1 MAYDKATDLAQIQ
14 ADVLGTNVANNP
26 KITGLNKLKT
36 STKIALRAINE
47 VNEKLIN
54 ALAKTDQA
62 TDMAK
67 NATQNVDFLKEDVKT
82 IITEIAKEFME
93 TRFPVLTNMEPVWDS
108 GCYNHT
114 QDEKNRTV
122 VNMDKGVAIVKSK
135 LPLLAKASYKNQDSD
150 NLMLVWDNAIAL
162 YNPNKSGEQLLKAV
176 VPHGIYNPQNL
187 EVEIVF
193 NIARSEKLSLS
204 NWWGNGAKLGD
215 KNLKDGKTAED
226 FAVLEDYYITAIDSA
241 FKNADIIISLPEIV
255 TENDGVL
262 KSMAYTF
269 SGCRNLEAVPVIPSS
284 SVTNFYE
291 AFRDC
296 EKITDLSHIDM
307 NKATSVTGAFAG
319 CTKLAKLPNMKDWH
333 KCAPTNFE
341 NMFRGCSSLPAVL
354 APIINMS
361 KVSSLKAVNGMFS
374 GSSVK
379 EITVKYTEANIP
391 DYFYPMYLGGMIEK
405 ITIVDADLNVRE
417 VRTVSDQPKMVKF
430 LTGGTTKISVPAG
443 VSSAKVA
450 LVSGVS
456 YSYST
461 SGIEHIAAKNNPSA
475 IKRGADEII
484 TSKKDA
490 GSRDHYFDWTGS
502 QEQHG
507 GIPAEFD
514 ATYEDYSKQIYC
526 CGVGGG
532 KQFTKYCHAWAA
544 LDNTFVQ
551 DTINVTPG
559 EELTVEV
566 GSGNASGAC
575 TFNKKPSNGVYNG
588 YVLVEFQ

>member
-1 MAYDKATDLAQIQ
+1 MVIEQKQIS
-14 ADVLGTNVANNP
+14 
-26 KITGLNKLKT
+26 ITGGNGFN
-36 STKIALRAINE
+36 NE
-47 VNEKLIN
+47 
-54 ALAKTDQA
+54 QFS
-62 TDMAK
+62 
-67 NATQNVDFLKEDVKT
+67 Q
-82 IITEIAKEFME
+82 FME
-93 TRFPVLTNMEPVWDS
+93 TRFPVLTNMEPIWDS
-108 GCYNHT
+108 SCYNHT
-114 QDEKNRTV
+114 QDEKSRTV

-150 NLMLVWDNAIAL
+150 NLNLVWDNAIAV
-162 YNPNKSGEQLLKAV
+162 YNPNKSGEQTLKAV

-204 NWWGNGAKLGD
+204 NWWGNGAKLGN

-241 FKNADIIISLPEIV
+241 FKNAETIVSLPEIV
-255 TENDGVL
+255 TQQPDAL

-269 SGCRNLEAVPVIPSS
+269 SGCKNLEAVPVIPSS

-291 AFRDC
+291 TFKDC

-319 CTKLAKLPNMKDWH
+319 CTKLTKLPNMNEWH
-333 KCAPTNFE
+333 KCAPSNFE
-341 NMFRGCSSLPAVL
+341 NMFLNCASLPAVL
-354 APIINMS
+354 APVINMS
-361 KVSSLKAVNGMFS
+361 SVSSLKAINGMFA

-379 EITVKYTEANIP
+379 EITVKYTGTTIP
-391 DYFYPMYLGGMIEK
+391 DYFYPMYLGGAIEK
-405 ITIVDADLNVRE
+405 ITIVDANLGVRE
-417 VRTVSDQPKMVKF
+417 VRTVNDQPKMVKF

-456 YSYST
+456 YGYST
-461 SGIEHIAAKNNPSA
+461 SGVEHITVKNNPSA
-475 IKRGADEII
+475 VKRGADEVI

-490 GSRDHYFDWTGS
+490 GSRDQFFSWTAS

-514 ATYEDYSKQIYC
+514 AKYEDYSKQVYC

-532 KQFTKYCHAWAA
+532 IQFTKYCHAWAA

-551 DTINVTPG
+551 DNIAVTPG
-559 EELTVEV
+559 EELTIEV
-566 GSGNASGAC
+566 GNGGASGKPAW
-575 TFNKKPSNGVYNG
+575 NKKPSNGVYNG